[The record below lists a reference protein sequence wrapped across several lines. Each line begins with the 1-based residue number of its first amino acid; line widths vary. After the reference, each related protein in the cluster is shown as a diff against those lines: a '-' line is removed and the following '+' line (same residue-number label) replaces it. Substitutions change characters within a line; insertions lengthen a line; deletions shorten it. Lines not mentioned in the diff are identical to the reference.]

1 MIQSRKAVRQRLKS
15 CSRAEY
21 DTLVFSAKLTP
32 IQNKILNMFILEN
45 LPIFEISYR
54 VACCE
59 SLVRRRLA
67 EVYDKIANL

>member
-1 MIQSRKAVRQRLKS
+1 MIPSRKAVRQRLKC

-21 DTLVFSAKLTP
+21 DALVYSAKLTP
-32 IQNKILNMFILEN
+32 IQNKILNLFILEN

-67 EVYDKIANL
+67 EVYDKIAKL